1 MGVFTADFRKQF
13 FFTDMENKEYE
24 LICNEYNTVASSYSI
39 KTELYSK
46 RVWEYINKTF
56 SVDKQNIL
64 SYTEI
69 EMDEKNKKHKLYKYV
84 VKCIF
89 DNSHNS
95 FIYLVFNDEER
106 GFDDS
111 DYHEYVT
118 ENDKSNKIYNMTI
131 YFDSNKISNEYIDTN
146 IAKELIDCSY
156 IPTTKNQFFTISTT
170 QHGFSLKPSYIR
182 ELDMKLEFNY
192 GSKFLPISDKIIDRL
207 TNSNKGLFLFHGV
220 PGSGK
225 TQYLRYLISMLSE
238 EKTIIY
244 VPSSMMYNIADPE
257 FVSFIG
263 GFKDTLLLL
272 EDAENILANT
282 VDDRSQAVSN
292 ILNMT
297 DGLLNDYMD
306 IQIIATFNTDAKLI
320 DNALKRA
327 GRLQISYKFNKLS
340 KTDANILAKELG
352 LTKTFESG
360 ATLAE
365 IYEGANQIIEDD
377 LQTENKIGFRK

>member
-1 MGVFTADFRKQF
+1 
-13 FFTDMENKEYE
+13 
-24 LICNEYNTVASSYSI
+24 
-39 KTELYSK
+39 
-46 RVWEYINKTF
+46 
-56 SVDKQNIL
+56 
-64 SYTEI
+64 
-69 EMDEKNKKHKLYKYV
+69 MD
-84 VKCIF
+84 
-89 DNSHNS
+89 
-95 FIYLVFNDEER
+95 
-106 GFDDS
+106 
-111 DYHEYVT
+111 
-118 ENDKSNKIYNMTI
+118 
-131 YFDSNKISNEYIDTN
+131 
-146 IAKELIDCSY
+146 
-156 IPTTKNQFFTISTT
+156 
-170 QHGFSLKPSYIR
+170 SLLNR
-182 ELDMKLEFNY
+182 L
-192 GSKFLPISDKIIDRL
+192 IDRL